1 MTPTDIREARV
12 KLGLTP
18 PQMAVMLGYSE
29 RGASERISEIEN
41 GVRKP
46 DRSKVLLLEAYLD
59 GYRPASWPA

>member
-1 MTPTDIREARV
+1 MTPTEIREARI

-18 PQMAVMLGYSE
+18 PQMAVMLGYGE

-59 GYRPASWPA
+59 GYRPAAWPA